1 MASGPASF
9 QLHRVEPKGTKTRPT
24 DVCSAAKSKLTS
36 PFRFNFLQMTY
47 SRDFYFLFS
56 KRCRTMKG
64 VIWTVTLSS
73 FNLTILGFNH
83 DLLFRRI
90 AGIALFDV
98 LLFRFQTS

>member
-1 MASGPASF
+1 
-9 QLHRVEPKGTKTRPT
+9 
-24 DVCSAAKSKLTS
+24 
-36 PFRFNFLQMTY
+36 
-47 SRDFYFLFS
+47 
-56 KRCRTMKG
+56 MKG